1 MAGLRIAIDALGI
14 TQPGGGRSATLNLL
28 QPLLDLDRENEYLI
42 FLDAP
47 EIGVSD
53 RDNVRTVLAPTRQ
66 RFAVRAWA
74 QATWPA
80 LLRRERVN
88 VIHHTKNLITF
99 GNPCPTIVTIHDLT
113 ILVHPEIFPRTDVLY
128 WRTVER
134 LAVNGVNRVLAVSN
148 GTADDVARFYGT
160 PRERIAVIYE
170 GIDDAFQPPPP
181 SQRCTRDVSSGNGLA
196 GPLGG
201 GEAPSVA
208 EVRQRYGLPEQYLL
222 HVGSISPKKNLAT
235 LARAYGRL
243 VRDGRFAGALVLVG
257 RSYWEDGDAALD
269 AYLADQVRAV
279 DAPAL
284 VIRTGAVPQ
293 EDLPAFYAGATCFV
307 FPSLHEGFGLVPLE
321 AAACGTPVV
330 SSRVGV
336 MEELMAGV
344 AEFLDDPRDDA
355 HLAQVLGAVI
365 ETPEKRERMRAAGLA
380 AAPSWSRA
388 RAAQETLTLYETVAA
403 EAEK

>member
-14 TQPGGGRSATLNLL
+14 SQPGGGRSATLNLL

-47 EIGVSD
+47 EVGVSD
-53 RDNVRTVLAPTRQ
+53 RENVRTLLAPTRQ

-80 LLRRERVN
+80 LLRRERVD
-88 VIHHTKNLITF
+88 VMHHTKNLITF
-99 GNPCPTIVTIHDLT
+99 RNPCPTIVTIHDLT
-113 ILVHPEIFPRTDVLY
+113 ILVHPDIFPRTDVLY

-148 GTADDVARFYGT
+148 GTADDVARFYDT

-170 GIDDAFQPPPP
+170 GIDDAFQPPPRGP
-181 SQRCTRDVSSGNGLA
+181 VRGL
-196 GPLGG
+196 P
-201 GEAPSVA
+201 GEVPRIDLREVREVPSVA
-208 EVRQRYGLPEQYLL
+208 QVRQRYRLPEQYLL

-269 AYLADQVRAV
+269 AYLADQVRAG
-279 DAPAL
+279 DTPAL

-293 EDLPAFYAGATCFV
+293 EDLPALYAGATCFV

-355 HLAQVLGAVI
+355 RLAQVLGAVI
-365 ETPEKRERMRAAGLA
+365 ETPERRERMRAAGLA

-388 RAAQETLTLYETVAA
+388 RAAQETLTLYKTVAA
-403 EAEK
+403 EAGK